1 MDQITKQK
9 PFVTPLV
16 HIKSEKGD
24 VKHGIKSSEK
34 SFYGFGEA
42 YFSSVNYQMIKGW
55 KLHRDMTLNLIVPH
69 GNIRIIVHDGKEKI
83 NRISPLIDIVL
94 GNSNYSRL
102 TIPPGF
108 WVAFEGVGEGS
119 NLLLNVASIEHD
131 PSEAKN
137 KPLDYFKIRGFAGN
151 E

>member
-1 MDQITKQK
+1 MDQMTKKK
-9 PFVTPLV
+9 PFVTLLA

-55 KLHRDMTLNLIVPH
+55 KLHRDMTCNLIVPH
-69 GNIRIIVHDGKEKI
+69 GNIRIIVHDGREKI
-83 NRISPLIDIVL
+83 NWILPLIDIVL
-94 GNSNYSRL
+94 GNSNYSRI